1 MKKNNPLLETVRITR
16 EQLNDYQMME
26 NFIYDNAHTT
36 EFMLY
41 EQLINEIKQQ
51 QLRDNDVN
59 ATPDDLRL
67 N

>member
-1 MKKNNPLLETVRITR
+1 
-16 EQLNDYQMME
+16 ME

-51 QLRDNDVN
+51 QLRDNDAN
-59 ATPDDLRL
+59 ATPDD
-67 N
+67 